1 VIEFSRALPDI
12 DASIYKLRVYQPGG
26 HAYRSASG
34 AIVWP
39 FACPSPLPIT
49 AATHEAALVI
59 AGRTVYAIYDAL
71 IIASAL
77 EAGCGTLLS
86 EDLQDGQL
94 IDGRLTVRNPF
105 AKGIEAG

>member
-1 VIEFSRALPDI
+1 M
-12 DASIYKLRVYQPGG
+12 
-26 HAYRSASG
+26 
-34 AIVWP
+34 
-39 FACPSPLPIT
+39 
-49 AATHEAALVI
+49 I

>member
-1 VIEFSRALPDI
+1 MSRTASRAGLVRRSRALAAI
-12 DASIYKLRVYQPGG
+12 RVL
-26 HAYRSASG
+26 
-34 AIVWP
+34 
-39 FACPSPLPIT
+39 CPPPLPIT

-59 AGRTVYAIYDAL
+59 AGHTGYAIYDAL